1 MRFIEEL
8 EKLHLPRDKFA
19 IFGSGPLAIRKI
31 RENKDI
37 DILIR
42 EDLWQKLIKK
52 YALNEKGHL
61 QIGNVEVCRKV
72 IHLEN
77 VDKLIDN
84 AEIINEL
91 KFVRL
96 NDLLEWKKKMG
107 REKDIKD
114 IKLIEDY
121 LKNVSF

>member
-42 EDLWQKLIKK
+42 EDLVEEVARLYGYENIPSTLPAHREQVSE
-52 YALNEKGHL
+52 YQALVL
-61 QIGNVEVCRKV
+61 P
-72 IHLEN
+72 
-77 VDKLIDN
+77 
-84 AEIINEL
+84 
-91 KFVRL
+91 
-96 NDLLEWKKKMG
+96 
-107 REKDIKD
+107 
-114 IKLIEDY
+114 
-121 LKNVSF
+121 